1 MMPIIIPSVKYL
13 LLWLLLLSMSVLW
26 GRYCEEGK
34 GREEGRE
41 GVIVHILSISYL
53 YCIVMTVWLCS
64 RNCCMLFLFMVVWY
78 VWVQYIYLSIR
89 SSWVCMSWC
98 MSWQGCCTVFHRLC
112 IRDNYQ
118 LILLYLQ
125 MRSASWTQL
134 FSELDYPN

>member
-1 MMPIIIPSVKYL
+1 MMPTIIPSVKYS
-13 LLWLLLLSMSVLW
+13 LLWLLLLSMFVLW
-26 GRYCEEGK
+26 GRYCEQGK
-34 GREEGRE
+34 GRQ
-41 GVIVHILSISYL
+41 GVIVHILCICYLHCVVIAVFKWIVVSCYL
-53 YCIVMTVWLCS
+53 Y
-64 RNCCMLFLFMVVWY
+64 MVVLY

-89 SSWVCMSWC
+89 SSWVCMSLC